1 MTARRDGSA
10 GTARDRSVAG
20 GSPARNPRV
29 ACRCPPL
36 PTVKCMSTQRSAAD
50 VADLD
55 LLDRFD
61 IDDEL
66 DIDLFVELHGLVGLI
81 GVAGVAGAARRR
93 RGQ

>member
-1 MTARRDGSA
+1 
-10 GTARDRSVAG
+10 
-20 GSPARNPRV
+20 
-29 ACRCPPL
+29 
-36 PTVKCMSTQRSAAD
+36 MSTQRSAAD